1 MRQRERQLARGGS
14 CPLLLPHP
22 FDRPHFPLLCMSFT
36 RLLVSPASSPF
47 SRTGSQGP
55 TVPYWRNRA
64 PLRPFPPPHAGGLP
78 TPGSRHRNAPSVTT
92 CPHHTDRKRLGQ
104 MERRLER
111 GVGSW
116 LGRCTL
122 AQDDR
127 SNRQVKVWIHAK
139 VSFLKAALVTGWR
152 RHGRT
157 WRNGGQWRL
166 SVGVA
171 GPSLLPDSRQIWCQS
186 EKRPPLKLGFS

>member
-14 CPLLLPHP
+14 CPPLPSPSRLTAPHFLLLC
-22 FDRPHFPLLCMSFT
+22 HFLYQIAPVL
-36 RLLVSPASSPF
+36 PASSPV

-55 TVPYWRNRA
+55 AVPYWRNRA

-78 TPGSRHRNAPSVTT
+78 TPGSRHHNAPSVTT
-92 CPHHTDRKRLGQ
+92 CPHHTDRERLGQ
-104 MERRLER
+104 AERRLER
-111 GVGSW
+111 GVGNC

-127 SNRQVKVWIHAK
+127 SNRQVKVWIHAN
-139 VSFLKAALVTGWR
+139 VCFLKAALVKGWR

-171 GPSLLPDSRQIWCQS
+171 GPCLLPHSRQIWCQS
-186 EKRPPLKLGFS
+186 EKRPPLN